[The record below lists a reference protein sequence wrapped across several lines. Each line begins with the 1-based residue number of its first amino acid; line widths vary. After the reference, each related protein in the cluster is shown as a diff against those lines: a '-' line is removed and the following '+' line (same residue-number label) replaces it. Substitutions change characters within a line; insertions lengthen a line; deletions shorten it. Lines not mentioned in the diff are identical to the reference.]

1 MITRPAVSNV
11 RCHFSADQVKES
23 PEEDSQTNS
32 SSSFAQLRANLA
44 KKSDSFKVSS
54 IDDFYRRQKAEK
66 AGQKNSKGEASA
78 RMHDFRE
85 SAASPQASCK
95 SFEVLGRND
104 NSPCRV

>member
-1 MITRPAVSNV
+1 MFV
-11 RCHFSADQVKES
+11 RCHCLADQVEES
-23 PEEDSQTNS
+23 SEKEDSQTNS

-44 KKSDSFKVSS
+44 RKSDSSVKVSS
-54 IDDFYRRQKAEK
+54 IDDFNQRQKAEK
-66 AGQKNSKGEASA
+66 AGAKNSKGEAAA

>member
-1 MITRPAVSNV
+1 MFV
-11 RCHFSADQVKES
+11 RCRCLADQVEES
-23 PEEDSQTNS
+23 SEKEDSQTNS

-44 KKSDSFKVSS
+44 RKSDSFKVSS
-54 IDDFYRRQKAEK
+54 IIDFNQRQKAEK
-66 AGQKNSKGEASA
+66 AGAKNSKGEAAA

-104 NSPCRV
+104 NSSCRV